1 LVPRGTP
8 AAVVGRLNS
17 EINAVLEQ
25 PDIRQKLSE
34 AGAYVRPMSS
44 DAFAAFVRAQS
55 EKYKRIA
62 ADTGISIE

>member
-1 LVPRGTP
+1 MAGLLR